1 MEKEDKC
8 KPTLNAFV
16 NFEEWRRCDCVCQ
29 CTVLLVRGVT
39 PMPDILLW
47 YRVNKKKIVDD
58 QSIYTV
64 TLYVAETWKSSNP
77 VSCLL
82 SKRRHR
88 SNRNDRIDLREKKD
102 RGEAKEKVETG
113 MIGDTSFLQCV
124 GCKQIKVSELI
135 LLSRKFFLAQQC
147 E

>member
-1 MEKEDKC
+1 MI
-8 KPTLNAFV
+8 
-16 NFEEWRRCDCVCQ
+16 VCANVQ
-29 CTVLLVRGVT
+29 CCWSEGSPQCQIFCFGIGSIKR
-39 PMPDILLW
+39 
-47 YRVNKKKIVDD
+47 KIVDD